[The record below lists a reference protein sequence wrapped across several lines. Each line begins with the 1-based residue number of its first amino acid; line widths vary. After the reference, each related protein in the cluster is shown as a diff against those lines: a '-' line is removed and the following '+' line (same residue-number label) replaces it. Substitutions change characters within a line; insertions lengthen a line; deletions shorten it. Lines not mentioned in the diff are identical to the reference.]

1 MRSLHGGEQEHGEEE
16 DEEERQ
22 WHVGTAAALQEM
34 DHSGLNLL
42 EPS

>member
-1 MRSLHGGEQEHGEEE
+1 MRNLHGGEEEHGEEE
-16 DEEERQ
+16 EEERQ
-22 WHVGTAAALQEM
+22 WHVGAAAALQEM